1 MARIHDKNTG
11 QEGHPHYFTDAVH
24 LEMCKLVVE
33 PIVVGTIVVEP
44 IMVETTSGGT
54 NNGGNNRSGTNRQ

>member
-11 QEGHPHYFTDAVH
+11 QEGHPRYLTEAVH

-33 PIVVGTIVVEP
+33 PIVV
-44 IMVETTSGGT
+44 ETTSGGT
-54 NNGGNNRSGTNRQ
+54 NNGVKTSSGTNNGRNN